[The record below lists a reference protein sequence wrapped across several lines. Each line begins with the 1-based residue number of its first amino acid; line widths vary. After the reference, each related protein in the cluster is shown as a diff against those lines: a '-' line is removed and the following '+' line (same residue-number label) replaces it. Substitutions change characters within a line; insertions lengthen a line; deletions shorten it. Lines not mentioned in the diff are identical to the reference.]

1 MTAQRHI
8 ICFNVHGFPI
18 EIERVRD
25 ASLRERPVVLTP
37 KSGSRAVVA
46 AVSPE
51 ARREGITEGM
61 PLALARRYCP
71 QMRIILPNESLYQ
84 RAQQSMTKILSRFS
98 PLVEPE
104 APGRLYVDLTGTR
117 RLLGEA
123 KDVGAVMRREIAGR
137 LSLSGDL
144 GLATNKLVSR
154 VAGDLVRDGLW
165 DVFPGGEASFLA
177 PLPPWRLPDVGA
189 VTSRRLLEELGLRSV
204 GQIAALEATHL
215 EMAFGSFGLVLF
227 QRARGI
233 DPRPVL
239 PPTRAPGATA
249 EMLLAADTN
258 DDEQLTAA
266 VWGLAEQLGRHL
278 RQRGKTALSLQLTAR
293 FSDGRDL
300 RRSVSPAKPTNL
312 DHELVVE
319 IREAAAQLFAR
330 RVRVRY
336 LRLTAARLEDE
347 NLQRDFFSD
356 DDAVERSRALHRAI
370 DRIREKYGEQAVK
383 RGPVALAEKLR
394 EREE

>member
-1 MTAQRHI
+1 MSSQRHI
-8 ICFNVHGFPI
+8 ICFNIHGFPI
-18 EIERVRD
+18 EVERVRD
-25 ASLRERPVVLTP
+25 ASLRGRPVVLTP

-46 AVSPE
+46 AVSQE
-51 ARREGITEGM
+51 ARREGISEGM
-61 PLALARRYCP
+61 PLALAKRYCP
-71 QMRIILPNESLYQ
+71 QTRVILPNEPLYQ
-84 RAQQSMTKILSRFS
+84 RAQDSMQKILNRFS

-104 APGRLYVDLTGTR
+104 TPGRLYIDLTGTR

-123 KDVGAVMRREIAGR
+123 KDVGADMRREIAGR
-137 LSLSGDL
+137 LQLSGDL

-154 VAGDLVRDGLW
+154 VAGDLVRDGIW
-165 DVFPGGEASFLA
+165 DVFPGGEAAFLA

-204 GQIAALEATHL
+204 GQIAAIEATHL
-215 EMAFGSFGLVLF
+215 EMAFGNFGLVLF

-239 PPTRAPGATA
+239 PPVRAPGATT

-258 DDEQLTAA
+258 VDEQLEGAI
-266 VWGLAEQLGRHL
+266 WGLAEQLGRHL
-278 RQRGKTALSLQLTAR
+278 RKRGKTALSLQLTAR
-293 FSDGRDL
+293 FSDGRDQQ
-300 RRSVSPAKPTNL
+300 RSISLANPTNL
-312 DHELVVE
+312 DHDLVVQ
-319 IREAAAQLFAR
+319 IKEAAAQLFAR

-347 NLQRDFFSD
+347 NLQRGLFDD

-370 DRIREKYGEQAVK
+370 DRIRDKYGDQALQ
-383 RGPVALAEKLR
+383 RGPVALAEKMR
-394 EREE
+394 ERE